1 MKKKFISSTIICAA
15 VMLLTI
21 NQVNAQSSI
30 TIDASQQIT
39 NFVFVDGS
47 GFQDNTYLIFGEN
60 NLYKPV
66 YSGTYN
72 VGYSYLL
79 DFGLFFKTS
88 VGMRNAGATMVYDA
102 TNYLW
107 EFQYLQTKLGTG
119 YSLNLGLF
127 NPYLSVSGYFGY
139 LVKANQRVN
148 NEDSDII
155 DSGSIITKD
164 FGLYIS
170 PGVRID
176 ASDYI
181 SVYSE
186 LSYLMG
192 LQNIEATESQ
202 QATNLAYM
210 LTLGLSFTIQ

>member
-1 MKKKFISSTIICAA
+1 MKKKLTSLALACSSI
-15 VMLLTI
+15 VLLTVSS
-21 NQVNAQSSI
+21 VNAQSSI

-47 GFQDNTYLIFGEN
+47 GFQDNTYLIFGED

-66 YSGTYN
+66 YSGTYS
-72 VGYSYLL
+72 VGYSYML

-107 EFQYLQTKLGTG
+107 DFQYLQAKLGTG

-148 NEDSDII
+148 NEDYDII
-155 DSGSIITKD
+155 DSGSINTND
-164 FGLYIS
+164 FGLYFS

-176 ASDYI
+176 ASEYI

-192 LQNIEATESQ
+192 LQNIESAESQ
-202 QATNLAYM
+202 QATNVAYM
-210 LTLGLSFTIQ
+210 VTLGLSFTIQ